1 MFQYNIFGMFWDHLR
16 LPADVN
22 DGNVMDCEL
31 LQPGLKITT

>member
-22 DGNVMDCEL
+22 VMDCEL
-31 LQPGLKITT
+31 LQPGLKIKT